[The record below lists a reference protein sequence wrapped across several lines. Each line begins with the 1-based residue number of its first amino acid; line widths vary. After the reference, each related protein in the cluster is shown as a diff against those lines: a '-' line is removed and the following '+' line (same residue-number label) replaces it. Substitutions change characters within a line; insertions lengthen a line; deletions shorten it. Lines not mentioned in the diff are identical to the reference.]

1 MAWQEQE
8 LVNQQ
13 GSGNQFFGAQWIL
26 QYFTVPHP
34 FLQES
39 TGMRLE

>member
-1 MAWQEQE
+1 M
-8 LVNQQ
+8 LRLGV
-13 GSGNQFFGAQWIL
+13 GA

-34 FLQES
+34 FLQEFTGMGLES